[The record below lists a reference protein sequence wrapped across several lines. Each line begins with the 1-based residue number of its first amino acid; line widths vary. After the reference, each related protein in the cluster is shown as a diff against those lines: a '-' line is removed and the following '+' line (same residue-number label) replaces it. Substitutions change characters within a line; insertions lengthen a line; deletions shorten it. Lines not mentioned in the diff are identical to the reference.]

1 VGYEIDFIAV
11 GDASRSGDAIALRY
25 GNLHG
30 ARYEQ
35 TVVVIDGG
43 TQESGQKLV
52 QHVRTYYRTNVVDY
66 AISTHPDC
74 DHVSGLKVVVGEM
87 DVGSLLMHKPW
98 DRASNIRKVLDD
110 RRFTTAGIES
120 RLESALETASELEDL
135 ATQRKIPI
143 TEPFA
148 GLHTQDESLL
158 FLGPSEDYYSALV
171 CQFLNAPAAKP
182 PYGGLFA
189 AAARAIAP
197 PRSPYGNLIAAAR
210 SAATTPTPYGSLASL
225 RIRPPNQPS
234 APTSLLSLLAPAK
247 SSPGTYETVEI
258 ETLTDDSVT
267 SPANS
272 SSTILLLRVDGH
284 SILLTGDAGVEAL
297 MHAADYAQRRGISTT
312 GLQFWQVPHHGSERN
327 LSPSVLRRIG
337 GAVAFISAA
346 RCGAPK
352 HPAKRVTNALQR
364 RGTRVYSTCGTNIW
378 HSLDAPARIGY
389 GPIDPIPFHNYVG
402 E

>member
-1 VGYEIDFIAV
+1 MGYEIDFIAV

-30 ARYEQ
+30 ARHEQ

-52 QHVRTYYRTNVVDY
+52 QHVRTYYGTNVVNY

-87 DVGSLLMHKPW
+87 EVRSLLMHQPW

-120 RLESALETASELEDL
+120 RLESALETASELQDL

-148 GLHTQDESLL
+148 GVHTQDESLL
-158 FLGPSEDYYSALV
+158 FLGPSEDYYNGLV
-171 CQFLNAPAAKP
+171 CQFLNVPATKS

-189 AAARAIAP
+189 AAARASAP
-197 PRSPYGNLIAAAR
+197 PRSPYGNLFAAAR
-210 SAATTPTPYGSLASL
+210 STATIPSNSFASL
-225 RIRPPNQPS
+225 FMPPPP
-234 APTSLLSLLAPAK
+234 APANWLSLLAPAK
-247 SSPGTYETVEI
+247 PNPSSYETTETKT
-258 ETLTDDSVT
+258 ETLTDGGKT

-272 SSTILLLRVDGH
+272 SSAILLLRVDGH

-297 MHAADYAQRRGISTT
+297 MHAANYAQRRGISTT

-327 LSPSVLRRIG
+327 LGPSVLRRIG

-352 HPAKRVTNALQR
+352 HPAKRVTNALMR

-378 HSLDAPARIGY
+378 HSLDAPPRLGY
-389 GPIDPIPFHNYVG
+389 GPIEPIPFHNDVG